1 MRQASLRSPGWLG
14 RSDLAVLVACPFGTE
29 HAVTVAM
36 TAGNNLGCAEPF
48 ALGRATASAVTVGTA
63 SFELE

>member
-1 MRQASLRSPGWLG
+1 MRQASPRSPGWAA

-29 HAVTVAM
+29 DAVTVAM
-36 TAGNNLGCAEPF
+36 PAGNNLGFAEPF
-48 ALGRATASAVTVGTA
+48 ALGRATASAMTVGTA

>member
-1 MRQASLRSPGWLG
+1 MLDAAGVTTITRMGRPIRSC
-14 RSDLAVLVACPFGTE
+14 RSRCLPVR

-36 TAGNNLGCAEPF
+36 PAGNNLGFAEPF
-48 ALGRATASAVTVGTA
+48 ALGRATASAMTVGTA